1 MRATEFRDLSDS
13 ELLTKYLDLKEELF
27 NLRFQNATGSLEKSH
42 LIKAVKKDIAR
53 TETII
58 NERSLTA
65 DDSAAAEG
73 DE

>member
-1 MRATEFRDLSDS
+1 MKAKDIRS
-13 ELLTKYLDLKEELF
+13 LTTDQMLEKEKQYKEELF